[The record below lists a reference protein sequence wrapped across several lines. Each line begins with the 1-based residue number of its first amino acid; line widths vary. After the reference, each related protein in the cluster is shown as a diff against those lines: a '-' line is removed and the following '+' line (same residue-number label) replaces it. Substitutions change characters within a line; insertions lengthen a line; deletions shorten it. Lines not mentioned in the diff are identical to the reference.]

1 MSVRKNDEERTSQ
14 YSLSVFCISSSVIK
28 ESDVY
33 NTEYYF
39 SKNVCA
45 ETKFTPVKSSA
56 VVSCLTGQAKIIQMR
71 QLYRG
76 GLHTADVVD
85 TTNL

>member
-28 ESDVY
+28 ESDIC
-33 NTEYYF
+33 NTEHYF

-45 ETKFTPVKSSA
+45 ETKFALVKSSA
-56 VVSCLTGQAKIIQMR
+56 VVSCLTGQAKIWLMSLEVLAQR
-71 QLYRG
+71 SLRRVQQTVL
-76 GLHTADVVD
+76 
-85 TTNL
+85 